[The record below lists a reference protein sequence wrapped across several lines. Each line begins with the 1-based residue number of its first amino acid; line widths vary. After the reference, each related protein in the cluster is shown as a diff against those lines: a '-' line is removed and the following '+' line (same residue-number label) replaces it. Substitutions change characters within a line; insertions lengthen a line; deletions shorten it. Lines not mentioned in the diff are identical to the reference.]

1 MWSNVEMNFIQL
13 SAMLISAKKIPKP
26 SRSPH
31 LPPFICYTP
40 LSPRTYILMS
50 NPFYLIFLYP
60 LKTSLSQM
68 FFVLQGVQKEISGL
82 NGINYDRE

>member
-31 LPPFICYTP
+31 LPPSICYTP

-50 NPFYLIFLYP
+50 NPFYLTRLPIPSKNFTKSDVFCSP
-60 LKTSLSQM
+60 GGT
-68 FFVLQGVQKEISGL
+68 ER
-82 NGINYDRE
+82 N